1 MLMNLSLHANLGD
14 RENGPT
20 QAESAAF
27 VDYCRPQPARRS
39 APSLH
44 VRSTGD
50 FHGGVMFGQMTVS
63 EDDPEVNSPDSDQDA
78 EEMSE
83 MDEEEGDGETGG
95 AFNHF

>member
-1 MLMNLSLHANLGD
+1 
-14 RENGPT
+14 
-20 QAESAAF
+20 
-27 VDYCRPQPARRS
+27 
-39 APSLH
+39 
-44 VRSTGD
+44 
-50 FHGGVMFGQMTVS
+50 MFGQMTVS